1 MAPKSLLSSVSGLV
15 LAAAATAAAAQS
27 QPPAATTVQSVV
39 VTATKREKSVETIPA
54 TVNAISGAELA
65 QRGTQNLADIVELT
79 PGVNLTTPADN
90 ADRITIRGIAS
101 EANTNPTAGMF
112 YGDISLQDAYVPHVT
127 LDPNPFDMADIEVLK
142 GPQGTLFGA
151 SALNGAIRY
160 VPQGPNMADFGGK
173 YYVQGSTLS
182 EGGNGGSVGLVL
194 NLPIVKDQLAL
205 RIVLDDSAL
214 PGWIDNQ
221 RTGEKASNSG
231 TQNGERAILEWKPTD
246 RFDATLTFN
255 RQALSFRDIPDA
267 DNLNG
272 QLSADD
278 RPRASPWRD
287 EYDLASL
294 RMNYDAGPFTLV
306 SDTGYVYKTYH
317 EFGEGSGQAVPGGAY
332 PLINTLSH
340 QYSNSYS
347 QEFRLVS
354 NDTPDSRW
362 SWVVGVFASQQ
373 DIYQDGSYQLGDP
386 SLSPAFSATLLN
398 DILPD
403 LGNLWLAIGQP
414 DYEDGHIDVKVKELS
429 GFFNVTRK
437 LGDGFELT
445 LGGRLYQTSSG
456 GLVDNSGL
464 EIDYSGLVTT
474 GIPTG
479 NQVVDTTVKDSGFN
493 PTASLTWRPNSDVML
508 YATVSRGYRIGGPQ
522 SMISGLFATAPAPST
537 FKTDTIWN
545 YETGL
550 RARLFADTLQFDL
563 TGFFETWKDPQV
575 LIFIAGG
582 LGGAYIDNVGGVNS
596 EGVEAALQYHPP
608 IVPGLTLKASATYDD
623 AYTTTAFSTAA
634 VGGTGLPKGSTWPLS
649 PKWQTAA
656 TVSYDHSLG
665 TWGWGAYVT
674 DAYISQATYG
684 VGQPNPVFGYN
695 QVEAQIHIGA
705 PHLPLRPEIA
715 FTVSNLFDTRGITTS
730 YSGAFWNEVTYIQPR
745 TFTLRI
751 SGSF

>member
-1 MAPKSLLSSVSGLV
+1 MTTRILLSGVNGLV
-15 LAAAATAAAAQS
+15 VAAAATAAAAQS
-27 QPPAATTVQSVV
+27 QPPAATTVQPLV
-39 VTATKREKSVETIPA
+39 VTATKRAKSLETIPA
-54 TVNAISGAELA
+54 TINAISGAELA

-90 ADRITIRGIAS
+90 ADRITIRGIAA

-127 LDPNPFDMADIEVLK
+127 LDPNPFDMADVEVLK

-182 EGGNGGSVGLVL
+182 EGGDGGSVGLVL
-194 NLPIVKDQLAL
+194 NLPIIKDQLAL
-205 RIVLDDSAL
+205 RVVLDDSAL
-214 PGWIDNQ
+214 PGWIDNL

-272 QLSADD
+272 QLSADN

-317 EFGEGSGQAVPGGAY
+317 EFGEGQSVPGS
-332 PLINTLSH
+332 PQINTLSH

-354 NDTPDSRW
+354 NDTPASRW

-373 DIYQDGSYQLGDP
+373 DIYQDGAYQLGGP
-386 SLSPAFSATLLN
+386 SISPTTTAALLN
-398 DILPD
+398 NLLPGV
-403 LGNLWLAIGQP
+403 GNVWLAIGQP
-414 DYEDGHIDVKVKELS
+414 DFEDGHLNVKVKELS

-456 GLVDNSGL
+456 GLVDNGGL
-464 EIDYSGLVTT
+464 EIDYSALVTT
-474 GIPTG
+474 GIPFG
-479 NQVVDTTVKDSGFN
+479 NQLIDTTVKDSGFN
-493 PTASLTWRPNSDVML
+493 PTVSLTWRPNNGVML

-522 SMISGLFATAPAPST
+522 WGISGLFASAPAPNT

-550 RARLFADTLQFDL
+550 RARLFDDTLQFDL

-582 LGGAYIDNVGGVNS
+582 VEGAYVDNVGGVNS
-596 EGVEAALQYHPP
+596 EGVETALQYHPP
-608 IVPGLTLKASATYDD
+608 VVPGLTLKASATYDD
-623 AYTTTAFSTAA
+623 AYTTTAFSTA
-634 VGGTGLPKGSTWPLS
+634 VGGAGLPKGSTWPLS

-656 TVSYDHSLG
+656 TVSYDRSFG
-665 TWGWGAYVT
+665 NCTWGAYVT
-674 DAYISQATYG
+674 DAYISAATYG

-695 QVEAQIHIGA
+695 QVNAQIHVGA
-705 PHLPLRPEIA
+705 PHMPLRPEIA
-715 FTVSNLFDTRGITTS
+715 FTVSNMFDTRGITTS
-730 YSGAFWNEVTYIQPR
+730 YSGSFGNEVTYIQPR
-745 TFTLRI
+745 TFTVRI